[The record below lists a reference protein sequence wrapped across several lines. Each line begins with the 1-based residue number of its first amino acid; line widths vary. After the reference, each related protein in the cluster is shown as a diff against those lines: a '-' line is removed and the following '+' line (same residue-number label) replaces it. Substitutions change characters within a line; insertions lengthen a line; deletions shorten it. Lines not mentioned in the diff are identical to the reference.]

1 MVVRGYNK
9 STMKS
14 QKLNLIIP
22 MAGKGRRMLPH
33 TLTTPKPL
41 IPIAGKPIVQRILE
55 EIGSLYPGPI
65 GNIGFVVNGLLPST
79 QTDLQTMAAAL
90 GAQAHFY
97 EQTEALGTAHAIGC
111 AASLLQGPV
120 MVAFADTLFK
130 GNSLVNVDQE
140 GIILV
145 NQVPNPADF
154 GVVHLGPDQLITG
167 FIEKPTQFVS
177 DLAII
182 GIYYFKE
189 GKALQKAI
197 QTIIDR
203 NICNSGEYQLT
214 SVLSY
219 MQQQGFKFGV
229 QQVEEWLDCG
239 NKQATLHTN
248 QRFLEWL
255 QDKEVMISPLAQIQH
270 SKIIPPVYIG
280 EGVVIEH
287 SVIGPY
293 VSVGRHTHIVGSR
306 IKNSIIQEH
315 TAIQEGNIDNSMIG
329 SYVHIQGKS
338 TEINVGDYNIVML

>member
-1 MVVRGYNK
+1 MVVQVYNK
-9 STMKS
+9 PTMKT

-22 MAGKGRRMLPH
+22 MAGKGKRMLPH

-41 IPIAGKPIVQRILE
+41 IAIAGKPIVKRILE

-65 GNIGFVVNGLLPST
+65 GHIGFVVNGLLPDV
-79 QTDLQTMAAAL
+79 QADLQAMATTL
-90 GAQAHFY
+90 GAQSHFY
-97 EQTEALGTAHAIGC
+97 EQKEALGTAHAIGC
-111 AASLLQGPV
+111 AAPLLQGPV

-130 GNSLVNVDQE
+130 GNSPVDIDQE
-140 GIILV
+140 GVILV
-145 NQVPNPADF
+145 NRVPNPADF
-154 GVVHLGPDQLITG
+154 GVVRLGPDQFITA

-189 GKALQKAI
+189 GSVLQEAI
-197 QTIIDR
+197 QHIIDR
-203 NICNSGEYQLT
+203 NICNEGEYQLT
-214 SVLSY
+214 SALSY
-219 MQQQGFKFGV
+219 MQQKGFKFGIH
-229 QQVEEWLDCG
+229 QVDEWFDCG

-255 QDKEVMISPLAQIQH
+255 QDKEAMISPLAQVQH
-270 SKIIPPVYIG
+270 SKIIPPVCIG
-280 EGVVIEH
+280 EGVLIEH
-287 SVIGPY
+287 SIIGPY

-315 TAIQEGNIDNSMIG
+315 TAIQHGNIENSMIG
-329 SYVHIQGKS
+329 SHVHIQGKS